1 MFIGEL
7 IIIGATDSSVCE
19 ESKNRLSGPWAT
31 SKLFPGSDSAPVILE
46 LVNAARGSGASNTEI
61 DALIDSSPDDVFSIN
76 KKDTLGALRSVFEK
90 ELRQEILLL
99 FKSNPHRLSVDNE
112 FCCDGLKAADAAE
125 KLFGELWKIHKRH
138 TRGMGLREA
147 LRYAHA
153 RGRHTKDKIVS
164 AVQEND
170 L

>member
-1 MFIGEL
+1 M
-7 IIIGATDSSVCE
+7 IIGQLIVAADSDVCE

-31 SKLFPGSDSAPVILE
+31 SKLFPGSESVPGILK
-46 LVNAARGSGASNTEI
+46 LVRAARGSGASDTEI
-61 DALIDSSPDDVFSIN
+61 DALTDSSPDDVFSIN

-99 FKSNPHRLSVDNE
+99 FQSNPHRSPVAND
-112 FCCDGLKAADAAE
+112 FCCNGLKVADAAE

-153 RGRHTKDKIVS
+153 RGRHTKDKIVA
-164 AVQEND
+164 AVQEKS
-170 L
+170 

>member
-1 MFIGEL
+1 M
-7 IIIGATDSSVCE
+7 IIGQLIVAADSAVCE
-19 ESKNRLSGPWAT
+19 ESKSRLSGPWAT
-31 SKLFPGSDSAPVILE
+31 SELLPGSESVPVILD
-46 LVNAARGSGASNTEI
+46 LVTAARSSGASNTEI
-61 DALIDSSPDDVFSIN
+61 DALIDSSPDDAFSVN
-76 KKDTLGALRSVFEK
+76 KKDTLGVLRLRFEK